1 MAMEYVRDNGGAASY
16 FQQEG
21 RGIGIGIA
29 NKVAAYARQYDFV
42 PPILVDVGIESI
54 RLLTNNPV
62 RSSASRRWTWTS
74 RGPCPWPCPA
84 SNRTTSCNSIPSG
97 RG

>member
-1 MAMEYVRDNGGAASY
+1 MVMEYVRDNGGAASY

-62 RSSASRRWTWTS
+62 RSSASRRWAWTS
-74 RGPCPWPCPA
+74 RGPCPA
-84 SNRTTSCNSIPSG
+84 STRTTSCNSIPSG